1 MLWPGSTR
9 QSDPPEEKPVIE
21 VQELT
26 KSFGDIHA
34 VKGISFEVQRGE
46 IYGLLGPNGAG
57 KTTTLSMLSGLLH
70 PDAGRAVIDGVDLM
84 EDPRAVKSR
93 LGIVPQETA
102 LYKELS
108 ARENLSFWGG
118 MYGLSGR
125 DLKDAIGR
133 VLEQVGLS
141 GRADEPVR
149 RFSGGMTR
157 RLNLALGL
165 VHRPAVL
172 LLDEPTVG
180 IDPQARLNILD
191 VVRDVAAAGAT
202 VLYTTHYL
210 EEAEKLCDRIGIMD
224 HGEILAEGSLTE
236 LKEMVGEE
244 EVVTVQG
251 RFELQEA
258 RDRLGNLPGVRV
270 LSGEDGRLVLGA
282 AGSGRSAADLLAALF
297 GGGLQVDAVSI
308 QPPSLQSLF
317 LKLTGRE
324 LRD

>member
-1 MLWPGSTR
+1 
-9 QSDPPEEKPVIE
+9 VIQVE
-21 VQELT
+21 RLS
-26 KSFGDIHA
+26 KSFGDLDA
-34 VKGISFEVQRGE
+34 VKAVSFEVQQGE

-57 KTTTLSMLSGLLH
+57 KTTTLSMLSGLLRA
-70 PDAGRAVIDGVDLM
+70 DEGRVVIGGVDLSQ
-84 EDPRAVKSR
+84 DPVAVKSR

-102 LYKELS
+102 LYEELS
-108 ARENLSFWGG
+108 ARENLRFWGG
-118 MYGLSGR
+118 MYGLGGAE
-125 DLKDAIGR
+125 LKSAIDR
-133 VLEQVGLS
+133 VLDQVGLT

-165 VHRPAVL
+165 VHRPQVV

-210 EEAEKLCDRIGIMD
+210 EEAERLCDRIAIMD
-224 HGEILAEGSLTE
+224 HGDILAEGTLEE

-244 EVVTVQG
+244 EVVTVHG
-251 RFELQEA
+251 GFELEEA
-258 RDRLGNLPGVRV
+258 RSRLEALQGVRV

-282 AGSGRSAADLLAALF
+282 SGSRRSAADLLAALF
-297 GGGLQVDAVSI
+297 GGGLSVDGVSI